1 MDYSSLLDN
10 TYYNS
15 SLQFLLVEYYKCY
28 KTQNELINALPNE
41 FTVNDN
47 EFVFTM
53 NLLYG
58 NAYTKKLIFK
68 EILDLTIY
76 NATFI
81 KNLETAN
88 LMKTQ
93 RLEPNQRVEL
103 LGGGGG
109 SMFLQAVFFFAFIT
123 LYHVTSS
130 TSQQLGP
137 FCGPNYDCDGVATLI
152 PNKLEQLR
160 KGVKNPFGT
169 NEYDPTDPTHVR
181 RYTELFGTAIK
192 PNKQL
197 ESANVTQMYKTKFTN
212 SLDVDIQE
220 QIASLLF
227 ASPDKFNSYV
237 ETKTEQLNLLIIE
250 LFKTIE
256 ESCVSMTQYTNDLLP
271 IELYKIYNAKLSNQ
285 IDNFS
290 ESVLSNRI
298 TARER
303 SITEEE
309 RTKLLNSGMNP
320 GDSSL
325 KTQGS
330 AAADTTIQ
338 FVSKLFSGSNVL
350 SSSQEVSASSPPPNP
365 TELLKLSEQFNANLT
380 QNIEEEMVKIKEE
393 EEANVVNEAVEEV
406 NQEMH
411 SEYSDFLSTDNRKQY
426 FDTVCSSWFGDVPKL
441 TFNSSSGTF
450 SISNSAESFS
460 SFQIILKNIEHY
472 KKDTLDNINS
482 YDEAKRNRINILIQK
497 AEYLNGFVNRYNTLV
512 FNVMT
517 KGHSSSVSID
527 NYFNLLQNTVSKLTS
542 DVKIAIQMFPIDAQQ
557 VLENLKI
564 YAETNNVRT
573 REDLERHLID
583 MNVSALQ
590 SNMSGERWNA
600 TQQWAV
606 TQVSGVM
613 GMAGGITENI
623 VDPLLDGAGGL
634 ISKTQNK
641 VFKPLAD
648 FIKEILF
655 LGGGVVVVAGII
667 FLFRPITTFIGAT
680 LTKKT
685 NNMNNM
691 NNNTNIATPNIA
703 TPNNATTNNANFN
716 TQPTSSREVVIPS
729 PGQRASTPGRRA
741 STPNSR
747 RNQINIRRPGLGVGG
762 KKTRKNKK
770 KKTRKLKRGKKS
782 RLTKR

>member
-1 MDYSSLLDN
+1 MEYSSLLDN

-15 SLQFLLVEYYKCY
+15 TLQFLLVEYYKCY
-28 KTQNELINALPNE
+28 KTQNELIYAIPNE
-41 FTVNDN
+41 FTVNDK

-76 NATFI
+76 NATFL

-93 RLEPNQRVEL
+93 RLEPNPRVEEL
-103 LGGGGG
+103 SGGGG

-123 LYHVTSS
+123 LYHATSA
-130 TSQQLGP
+130 TAQQLGP

-160 KGVKNPFGT
+160 KGVQNPFGM
-169 NEYDPTDPTHVR
+169 NEYDPTDPTHVSS
-181 RYTELFGTAIK
+181 YTGLFGTAIK

-212 SLDVDIQE
+212 SLEVDIQE
-220 QIASLLF
+220 QIASVLF
-227 ASPDKFNSYV
+227 TAPDKFNSYV
-237 ETKTEQLNLLIIE
+237 ETKTEQLNVLIID
-250 LFKTIE
+250 LFKSIE
-256 ESCVSMTQYTNDLLP
+256 ESCVSMTQYTDEQLP
-271 IELYKIYNAKLSNQ
+271 IELYKIYNAKIANQ

-290 ESVLSNRI
+290 ESELSNRI

-303 SITEEE
+303 SVTEDV
-309 RTKLLNSGMNP
+309 RTKLLDSGMNP

-325 KTQGS
+325 KTQAS
-330 AAADTTIQ
+330 AAADTTTN
-338 FVSKLFSGSNVL
+338 FVSKLFSGSNVF
-350 SSSQEVSASSPPPNP
+350 SDSKQVSASSPPPTS
-365 TELLKLSEQFNANLT
+365 TELIKLSEQFNANLT
-380 QNIEEEMVKIKEE
+380 QNIESEMITIKEE
-393 EEANVVNEAVEEV
+393 EEANVVNETIQAVDK
-406 NQEMH
+406 EMH

-441 TFNSSSGTF
+441 TFNSYSGTF

-472 KKDTLDNINS
+472 KKDTLANINS
-482 YDEAKRNRINILIQK
+482 YDEPKRNRINSLIQK

-527 NYFNLLQNTVSKLTS
+527 TYFNLLQNTVSKLTT
-542 DVKIAIQMFPIDAQQ
+542 DVKIATQMFPIDAQQ
-557 VLENLKI
+557 VLENLQI
-564 YAETNNVRT
+564 YAETNNIRT

-590 SNMSGERWNA
+590 TNMSGERWNA

-613 GMAGGITENI
+613 GMAGSITENI

-641 VFKPLAD
+641 IFKPLAD

-680 LTKKT
+680 LNRKSKSINETITSQSQGQQQPIPSQQTPSQQITLPLTTPVRKSEQDVYAAVSRR
-685 NNMNNM
+685 
-691 NNNTNIATPNIA
+691 ATPL
-703 TPNNATTNNANFN
+703 
-716 TQPTSSREVVIPS
+716 RY
-729 PGQRASTPGRRA
+729 RR
-741 STPNSR
+741 
-747 RNQINIRRPGLGVGG
+747 GG
-762 KKTRKNKK
+762 KKTRKNKNK
-770 KKTRKLKRGKKS
+770 KKTRKLKRKKT
-782 RLTKR
+782 RLTKRR